1 MSNVPTQVHLIV
13 GGYPPGTS
21 AGHDM
26 DYARVRLLNLLQDA
40 ACVRAT
46 VSSDFADL
54 ERWLPASHLLITY
67 VAGPFPDERQH
78 RLLCEWLDGG
88 GRWLALHGTSG
99 GKAAPVGDN
108 RRMRKMV
115 KMAHHQTL
123 GAFFLNHPP
132 LCKFRVEVA
141 DSSHPLT
148 NGVPDSF
155 EVADELYMIELQQP
169 SESHVLLTTQ
179 LERDPSPAGFGFVYD
194 KDTSLMPDGKT
205 RVLGYIRNFGKGGIT
220 YFALG
225 HCHGPANNVQP
236 SVDASVAGDTVTP
249 KAFRGSWESP
259 AFEKLL
265 RNAIAWGAGEERG
278 EGSQERKR

>member
-1 MSNVPTQVHLIV
+1 MSNVPSQVHLIA
-13 GGYPPGTS
+13 GGYPPGAA

-26 DYARVRLLNLLQDA
+26 DYARVRLLNLLQDMGKT
-40 ACVRAT
+40 RAT
-46 VSSDFADL
+46 VSNDFADL
-54 ERWLPASHLLITY
+54 ERWLPNSQLLITY
-67 VAGPFPDERQH
+67 VAGPFPDERQN

-99 GKAAPVGDN
+99 GRAAPVGDN

-132 LCKFRVEVA
+132 LCKFRVDVA
-141 DSSHPLT
+141 DRSHPLT
-148 NGVPDSF
+148 NGLPGSF
-155 EVADELYMIELQQP
+155 EVVDELYMIELQQP

-179 LERDPSPAGFGFVYD
+179 LEKDPSPPGFGFVYD

-205 RVLGYIRNFGKGGIT
+205 RVLGYIRNFGKGAIT

-236 SVDASVAGDTVTP
+236 FVDASVARDGATP
-249 KAFRGSWESP
+249 QAFHGSWESP
-259 AFEKLL
+259 AFERLL
-265 RNAIAWGAGEERG
+265 RNAIEWGTGTGEPG
-278 EGSQERKR
+278 

>member
-1 MSNVPTQVHLIV
+1 MSNTPSQVHLIA
-13 GGYPPGTS
+13 GGYPPGAS

-40 ACVRAT
+40 GQNHAT
-46 VSSDFADL
+46 VSNDFADL

-67 VAGPFPDERQH
+67 VAGPFPDERQNQ
-78 RLLCEWLDGG
+78 LLCEWLGGG

-132 LCKFRVEVA
+132 LCKFRVDVA
-141 DSSHPLT
+141 DHSHPLT
-148 NGVPDSF
+148 NGLPGSF
-155 EVADELYMIELQQP
+155 EVADELYLIELQQP
-169 SESHVLLTTQ
+169 FESHVLLTTQ
-179 LERDPSPAGFGFVYD
+179 LKKDPSPPGFGFVYD

-205 RVLGYIRNFGKGGIT
+205 RVLGYIRNFGRGAIT

-225 HCHGPANNVQP
+225 HCHGPANNIQP
-236 SVDASVAGDTVTP
+236 FIDASVAHDGATP

-259 AFEKLL
+259 AFERLL
-265 RNAIAWGAGEERG
+265 RNAIEWGIGAAA
-278 EGSQERKR
+278 Q